1 MPSFSF
7 LHSRALAAAALI
19 SLLAA
24 APGVASAADVPAN
37 VATDVARTPA
47 GTSTAA
53 APLSKPRLAVRAG
66 RLVDVEAGRVL
77 NDQVILIEGER
88 IVSVG
93 PAATAVIPAGVPVI
107 DLSGATVLPGL
118 IDVHTHLTA
127 NPREHGYQGLGTS
140 NVRQAIYGV
149 RAARDTL
156 NAGFTTVR
164 NVGAS
169 GFGDVALR
177 DGINDGDLPGP
188 RMQVSAYPLGIKG
201 GHCDNNLLPPEYNDT
216 STGVADG
223 PWAARGK
230 VREMVK
236 FGADLIKICA
246 TGGVLS
252 KGDEA
257 GAQQYT
263 LEEMQAIVDEA
274 HKLGRKVAAHAHG
287 TSGIRD
293 AILAGVDS
301 VEHASLIDADGIRLA
316 KQKGTYLVMDIYDDD
331 YILAEGEK
339 AGFLPE
345 SLEKERKIGQLQRDN
360 FRLAH
365 QGGDRMAFGTDAGVY
380 PHGDNAKQFY
390 YMVRY
395 GMTPMQAIQAAT
407 INGAE
412 LMGWKDRVGS
422 IKAGK
427 FADIIAVDR
436 DVLGD
441 ITALTSVKFVMKGGQ
456 VVRGT
461 VMQ

>member
-1 MPSFSF
+1 MTIRFALRPATCIASLLTLIGSFS
-7 LHSRALAAAALI
+7 LSV
-19 SLLAA
+19 SA
-24 APGVASAADVPAN
+24 APVNAAITGVPAT
-37 VATDVARTPA
+37 V
-47 GTSTAA
+47 TA
-53 APLSKPRLAVRAG
+53 VMAG
-66 RLVDVEAGRVL
+66 RMIDVEAGRL
-77 NDQVILIEGER
+77 LTNQVILIEGER
-88 IVSVG
+88 IKAVG
-93 PAATAVIPAGVPVI
+93 AAGTLSIPAGAKII
-107 DLSGATVLPGL
+107 DLSAAMVLPGL
-118 IDVHTHLTA
+118 IDVHTHLTG
-127 NPREHGYQGLGTS
+127 NPREHGYAGLGTS
-140 NVRQAIYGV
+140 NMRAAMYGV

-177 DGINDGDLPGP
+177 DAVNDGDFPGP
-188 RMQVSAYPLGIKG
+188 RMQVSAYALGIKG

-216 STGVADG
+216 GVGVADG
-223 PWAARGK
+223 PWGARTK

-274 HKLGRKVAAHAHG
+274 HKLGRRVAAHAHG

-301 VEHASLIDADGIRLA
+301 VEHASLIDEAGIKLA
-316 KQKGTYLVMDIYDDD
+316 RQRGTYLVMDIYDDD

-360 FRLAH
+360 FRKAH
-365 QGGDRMAFGTDAGVY
+365 AGGDRMAFGTDAGVY
-380 PHGDNAKQFY
+380 PHGDNAKQFF
-390 YMVRY
+390 YMVKY
-395 GMTPMQAIQAAT
+395 GMTPMQAIQSSTIAA
-407 INGAE
+407 AD
-412 LMGWKDRVGS
+412 LMGWSDRVGS
-422 IKAGK
+422 IRAGK
-427 FADIIAVDR
+427 FADLIAVQKDATA
-436 DVLGD
+436 DV
-441 ITALTSVKFVMKGGQ
+441 TVLTDVSFVMKGGK
-456 VVRGT
+456 VVRSAAGS
-461 VMQ
+461 